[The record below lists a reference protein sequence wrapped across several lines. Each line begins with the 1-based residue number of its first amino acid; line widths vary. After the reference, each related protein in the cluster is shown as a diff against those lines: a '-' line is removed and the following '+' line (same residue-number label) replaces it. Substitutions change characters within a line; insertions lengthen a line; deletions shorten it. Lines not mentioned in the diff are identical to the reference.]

1 MCGGANTANGVNI
14 FGGVVVDVRSDVNV
28 VNDVENDVSRRKGV
42 LVDVCNIDVNEELDV
57 NRNGGVAIDVCSD
70 AIVKNH
76 VNMSRSVSFDVC
88 SDINVENDANRRAC
102 TYANMEYNTNT
113 TRDVMMDVRSDVN
126 DVNVKDQVSSTANSE
141 NDGTRDVPNNAG
153 VSATCSFKIVSL
165 NVCGLMSKI
174 KYPEFRE
181 MLVSNVVC
189 LTQTKMDY
197 LDSFDFDG
205 FICFI
210 KDLGIYKRKSGGG
223 GGGGEITLL
232 VKNRILNLV
241 KIVEHVDFQRRIGK
255 GLHRSY
261 RFVDFC
267 VFNDGLFF

>member
-42 LVDVCNIDVNEELDV
+42 LVDACNIDVNEELDV

-141 NDGTRDVPNNAG
+141 NDGTRDVPNKAG
-153 VSATCSFKIVSL
+153 VSATCCLKTVS
-165 NVCGLMSKI
+165 
-174 KYPEFRE
+174 YTH
-181 MLVSNVVC
+181 
-189 LTQTKMDY
+189 LTLPT
-197 LDSFDFDG
+197 
-205 FICFI
+205 
-210 KDLGIYKRKSGGG
+210 
-223 GGGGEITLL
+223 
-232 VKNRILNLV
+232 
-241 KIVEHVDFQRRIGK
+241 RR
-255 GLHRSY
+255 
-261 RFVDFC
+261 
-267 VFNDGLFF
+267 